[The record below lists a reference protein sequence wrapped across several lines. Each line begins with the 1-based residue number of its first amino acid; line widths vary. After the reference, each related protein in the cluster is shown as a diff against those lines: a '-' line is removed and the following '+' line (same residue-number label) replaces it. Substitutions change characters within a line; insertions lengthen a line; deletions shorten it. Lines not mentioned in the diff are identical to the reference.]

1 MSGETNMIYLL
12 AAALAAAAAG
22 LFGSLL
28 YIQKMQKIL
37 RQIAPDGGRGG
48 RIIPLRQ
55 LEELQRDLES
65 VRGAARQLD
74 DVTRDRELMET
85 RMKFAQLQNQINPHF
100 LYNTLENIRARAILD
115 DNEVIADMTEALSR
129 FFRYNISKRSDV
141 VKLSEELDNIR
152 TYMHI
157 QQYRFSNKF
166 DFQVFVHDEQND
178 VMNAQI
184 PKMTLQPIVEN
195 AIFHGME
202 EKIGK
207 GHIEIHIEFDERNVY
222 LIVEDDG
229 VGMSEEALFR
239 LREKLAAKPDG
250 SWETGHGSDG
260 IAMRNV
266 NNRLKLLY
274 GSDYGITVSSE
285 EGVGTEVSLTLPR
298 HFAQNGPGA
307 EGGTRAEGGMRAES
321 GMRTEGGMRAA
332 GGAP

>member
-1 MSGETNMIYLL
+1 MIYFL
-12 AAALAAAAAG
+12 AAALAAAAAA
-22 LFGSLL
+22 LVRSLL
-28 YIQKMQKIL
+28 YIQKAQKIL
-37 RQIAPDGGRGG
+37 RRIAPGGGSG
-48 RIIPLRQ
+48 RSVVPLRQ
-55 LEELQRDLES
+55 LDDLLRDLES
-65 VRGAARQLD
+65 VRGAAQQLD

-166 DFQVFVHDEQND
+166 DFQVFVHDEQAD
-178 VMNAQI
+178 IMNAQI

-202 EKIGK
+202 SRIGK
-207 GHIEIHIEFDERNVY
+207 GHIEIHIEYDERNVY
-222 LIVEDDG
+222 VIVEDDG
-229 VGMSEEALFR
+229 VGMNEEALR
-239 LREKLAAKPDG
+239 KLREKLAAKPDG
-250 SWETGHGSDG
+250 HWDTGHGSDG

-274 GSDYGITVSSE
+274 GEDCGITVSSQ
-285 EGVGTEVSLTLPR
+285 EGVGTEVELTLPR
-298 HFAQNGPGA
+298 HF
-307 EGGTRAEGGMRAES
+307 
-321 GMRTEGGMRAA
+321 TEEETPAGNADRA